1 MDQMV
6 LQAMITSHDIRE
18 TLGGI
23 ESLSGV
29 VDRLSEDDDLF
40 DKGLCSFGSVQL
52 MLALEERFNIEF
64 PDHLLNRKSFATI
77 RAIRN
82 TVTTIVQPVSA

>member
-1 MDQMV
+1 MTISSQ
-6 LQAMITSHDIRE
+6 DIRE

-23 ESLSGV
+23 EAFSGKVDGLS
-29 VDRLSEDDDLF
+29 DEDDLF

-64 PDHLLNRKSFATI
+64 PDHLLNRTSFATI
-77 RAIRN
+77 RAIRG
-82 TVTTIVQPVSA
+82 TVATLVEPVGA